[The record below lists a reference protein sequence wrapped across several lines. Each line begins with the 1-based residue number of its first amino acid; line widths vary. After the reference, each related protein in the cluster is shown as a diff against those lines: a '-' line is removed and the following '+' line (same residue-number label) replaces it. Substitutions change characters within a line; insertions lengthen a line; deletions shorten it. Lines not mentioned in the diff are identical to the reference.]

1 VPTIDP
7 IIRAAWESSTV
18 RNRAQPFDSFL
29 RERILTWSYTDK
41 ASGADEA
48 KLTLMNNDLALFD
61 IEALRV
67 GNRLYVQWGYP
78 HAIHPTRAFTIKK
91 IRGFTTLSLEGEAAD
106 ATRVIGVQRTRT
118 WENVT
123 EFDVADFHF
132 HPPSESAP
140 PVVTL
145 TYWESDQ
152 GDFIGEPSIEQNIQG
167 RPGRVQRRGRNNRER
182 TDVSGEASNATDDGR
197 PVLGE
202 ELPTPDPLPFWET
215 DLGLTE
221 EEQEDI
227 DTALAAPP
235 PDTEVAAAEVSPT
248 TATTD
253 TEARSRARQGFRRGQ
268 RASVSMS
275 ASVVGNPELRAD
287 TTVRIVGLGQKFSGN
302 YLIEEAVHDV
312 GTSGYTTKLKLKRNA
327 TSRSR
332 GTGRTRSRA
341 RTEATAA
348 LPADADLPFTSTFG
362 WGDCQGAPNND
373 DAPTG
378 RVDQV
383 ADTDRDGEDIVRYQ
397 PRTGHDETTMPEPWE
412 EDW

>member
-1 VPTIDP
+1 
-7 IIRAAWESSTV
+7 
-18 RNRAQPFDSFL
+18 
-29 RERILTWSYTDK
+29 
-41 ASGADEA
+41 
-48 KLTLMNNDLALFD
+48 
-61 IEALRV
+61 
-67 GNRLYVQWGYP
+67 
-78 HAIHPTRAFTIKK
+78 
-91 IRGFTTLSLEGEAAD
+91 
-106 ATRVIGVQRTRT
+106 
-118 WENVT
+118 
-123 EFDVADFHF
+123 
-132 HPPSESAP
+132 
-140 PVVTL
+140 
-145 TYWESDQ
+145 
-152 GDFIGEPSIEQNIQG
+152 
-167 RPGRVQRRGRNNRER
+167 VQRRGRNNRER

-312 GTSGYTTKLKLKRNA
+312 GTGGYTTKLKLKRNA